1 MILKNEYFVDS
12 SGILIIECMFGIFY
26 IDNKLGGEI
35 MDRVI
40 LHVDM
45 DAFFASVEVKDNPS
59 LKGKPVIV
67 GGTSER
73 GVVSTCSYEARA
85 YGVHSA
91 MPLFMAREKC
101 PKGIFLPVRHY
112 RYKEISNK
120 IFDIFA
126 EVTPIIEPLS
136 IDEAYLDISHL
147 KKKPLDVA
155 LYIKKRVYRELGL
168 TLSIGISYNKFL
180 AKIASDW
187 NKPNGIK
194 VIDKT
199 MMPYILFPM
208 NISKVYG
215 LGKRT
220 VQKLNNIG
228 VFTVKDLYEIDK
240 EYFEE
245 YLGKHSLDI
254 YYRIRGIDNR
264 AVEVKRERK
273 SYGRE
278 STLKN
283 NTNDIN
289 ELLKY
294 IKEFAEEI
302 SDILG
307 RNNIRIRTITVKSKS
322 ENFENHTKSKTINK
336 YTNDF
341 DEIYNVASDIVQS
354 IDFEEKVR
362 LIGLS
367 VSSIEEKEKNVQIR
381 FRI

>member
-1 MILKNEYFVDS
+1 
-12 SGILIIECMFGIFY
+12 
-26 IDNKLGGEI
+26 

-59 LKGKPVIV
+59 LRGKPVIV

-101 PKGIFLPVRHY
+101 PQGIFLPVRHY
-112 RYKEISNK
+112 RYKEVSNK

-147 KKKPLDVA
+147 KKNPFDVA
-155 LYIKKRVYRELGL
+155 MYIKKRVYRELGL
-168 TLSIGISYNKFL
+168 TLSIGISYNKSL

-228 VFTVKDLYEIDK
+228 VFTVKDLYDIDK
-240 EYFEE
+240 DYFEE

-264 AVEVKRERK
+264 IVEVKRERK

-283 NTNDIN
+283 NTNDVN

-294 IKEFAEEI
+294 IRDFAEEI
-302 SDILG
+302 SMILN
-307 RNNIRIRTITVKSKS
+307 RNNIKIRTITVKSKS

-341 DEIYNVASDIVQS
+341 EEIYNIASDIIKS

-367 VSSIEEKEKNVQIR
+367 VSSIEEKERNMQIR
-381 FRI
+381 FKI

>member
-1 MILKNEYFVDS
+1 
-12 SGILIIECMFGIFY
+12 
-26 IDNKLGGEI
+26 

-101 PKGIFLPVRHY
+101 PQGIFLPVRHY
-112 RYKEISNK
+112 RYKEVSNK

-147 KKKPLDVA
+147 KKNPLDIA
-155 LYIKKRVYRELGL
+155 IYIKKRVYRELGL

-228 VFTVKDLYEIDK
+228 VFTVKDLYDIDK
-240 EYFEE
+240 DYFEE

-264 AVEVKRERK
+264 IVEVKRERK

-283 NTNDIN
+283 NTNDVN

-294 IKEFAEEI
+294 IRDFAEEI
-302 SDILG
+302 SMILN
-307 RNNIRIRTITVKSKS
+307 RNNIKIRTITVKSKS

-341 DEIYNVASDIVQS
+341 EEIYNIASDIIKS

-367 VSSIEEKEKNVQIR
+367 VSSIEEKERNMQIR
-381 FRI
+381 FKI

>member
-1 MILKNEYFVDS
+1 
-12 SGILIIECMFGIFY
+12 
-26 IDNKLGGEI
+26 

-59 LKGKPVIV
+59 LRGKPVIV

-101 PKGIFLPVRHY
+101 PQGIFLPVRHY
-112 RYKEISNK
+112 RYKEVSNK

-147 KKKPLDVA
+147 KKNPLDVA
-155 LYIKKRVYRELGL
+155 MYIKKRVYRELGL

-228 VFTVKDLYEIDK
+228 VFTVKDLYDIDK
-240 EYFEE
+240 DYFEE

-264 AVEVKRERK
+264 IVEVKRERK

-283 NTNDIN
+283 NTNDVN

-294 IKEFAEEI
+294 IRDFAEEI
-302 SDILG
+302 SMILN
-307 RNNIRIRTITVKSKS
+307 RNNIKIRTITVKSKS

-341 DEIYNVASDIVQS
+341 EEIYNIASDIIKS

-367 VSSIEEKEKNVQIR
+367 VSSIEEKERNMQIR
-381 FRI
+381 FKI

>member
-1 MILKNEYFVDS
+1 
-12 SGILIIECMFGIFY
+12 MFGILN

-101 PKGIFLPVRHY
+101 PHGIFLPVRHY
-112 RYKEISNK
+112 RYKEVSNK
-120 IFDIFA
+120 IFDILA

-147 KKKPLDVA
+147 KKNPLDVA
-155 LYIKKRVYRELGL
+155 LYIKKKVYRELGL

-194 VIDKT
+194 VIDKK

-228 VFTVKDLYEIDK
+228 VFTVKDLYDIDK

-264 AVEVKRERK
+264 NVEVKRERK

-278 STLKN
+278 STLKH

-294 IKEFAEEI
+294 IREFAEEI
-302 SDILG
+302 SIILN
-307 RNNIRIRTITVKSKS
+307 RNNIKIRTITVKSKS

-336 YTNDF
+336 YTNKF
-341 DEIYNVASDIVQS
+341 DEIYNIASDIVKS

-367 VSSIEEKEKNVQIR
+367 VSSIEEKERNMQIR
-381 FRI
+381 FKI